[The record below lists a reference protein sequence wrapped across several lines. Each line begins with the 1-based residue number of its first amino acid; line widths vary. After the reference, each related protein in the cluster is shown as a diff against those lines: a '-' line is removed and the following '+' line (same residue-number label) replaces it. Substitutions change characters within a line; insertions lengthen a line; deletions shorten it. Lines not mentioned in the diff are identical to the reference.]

1 VTEGEAGRWLVMG
14 ISLVSSPVHLPFHY
28 RFISDRDY
36 VIVSESSHG
45 IVFSIV
51 FNDTNAAGKL
61 RSFTCARSCKFI
73 GHVRMVCL
81 HERLLIQLA
90 GSCVQDG
97 HR

>member
-1 VTEGEAGRWLVMG
+1 MTEGEAGRWLVMG

-61 RSFTCARSCKFI
+61 RSFMRSFMQVYWPCT
-73 GHVRMVCL
+73 
-81 HERLLIQLA
+81 
-90 GSCVQDG
+90 DG
-97 HR
+97 LFA